1 MIDYG
6 RLERGASGVDRVAK
20 TEPEP
25 DPDDLTAC
33 TCENVRLRKVID
45 VQKTEIKRLM
55 RLLGIGLQQR

>member
-20 TEPEP
+20 TET
-25 DPDDLTAC
+25 DVDDLTAC
-33 TCENVRLRKVID
+33 TCENVRLKKVID

>member
-20 TEPEP
+20 TEQNVDE
-25 DPDDLTAC
+25 LSAC
-33 TCENVRLRKVID
+33 TCENVQLRKVID

>member
-20 TEPEP
+20 TGTDVDE
-25 DPDDLTAC
+25 LTAC
-33 TCENVRLRKVID
+33 ACENVQLRKVID

-55 RLLGIGLQQR
+55 RLLGIGLQPK

>member
-6 RLERGASGVDRVAK
+6 RLERGASGVDRVSK
-20 TEPEP
+20 TEPDVDE
-25 DPDDLTAC
+25 LSAC

-55 RLLGIGLQQR
+55 RLLGIGLQQK

>member
-20 TEPEP
+20 TET
-25 DPDDLTAC
+25 DVDDLTAC
-33 TCENVRLRKVID
+33 SCENARLRKVID
-45 VQKTEIKRLM
+45 VQKTEINRLM